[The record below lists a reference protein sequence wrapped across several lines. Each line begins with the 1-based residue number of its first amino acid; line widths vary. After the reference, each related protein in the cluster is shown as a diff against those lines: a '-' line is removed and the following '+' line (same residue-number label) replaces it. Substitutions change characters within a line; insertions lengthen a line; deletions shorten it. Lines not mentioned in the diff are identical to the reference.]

1 MQKSSRGQILMRCTV
16 QTLSLRRA
24 WQALCS
30 CQSHL
35 GLSIVLTLTAL
46 FCPLSLGI
54 IVRMRWRNCFVQPLL
69 RVPSASMI
77 IEVLSSRCKAA
88 PIRWWKVGNT
98 QCICVLTSFSVS
110 FFPPKMYGLNTFW
123 QKYLARSR
131 FFRFFFWHEGKMGDN
146 ILGSLVCLHLPQF
159 LLFFWQEVFFRTI
172 CMMCVF
178 STIIDCGLLLYIY

>member
-1 MQKSSRGQILMRCTV
+1 MRCTV

-98 QCICVLTSFSVS
+98 QCICVLTSLGVFLFS
-110 FFPPKMYGLNTFW
+110 PPKCMAWIHFG
-123 QKYLARSR
+123 RST
-131 FFRFFFWHEGKMGDN
+131 WHA
-146 ILGSLVCLHLPQF
+146 P
-159 LLFFWQEVFFRTI
+159 
-172 CMMCVF
+172 VF
-178 STIIDCGLLLYIY
+178 SDFSFGMKGKWGITYWDHLCVYICRSFYYFFDRKYFLGPFVWCVYSVL